1 MMIDYRKKCLSQKEE
16 KCKVCGKGEGIE
28 VHHIDGDRANNNI
41 ENLIP
46 LCKEHHLSVHRG
58 DEEVYELVE
67 QLETVERGTMVKVT
81 VSLDQYIHSYL
92 QEWAASNGQNF
103 SEAVRTHL
111 RDSMD
116 QESRSQPTEKLSRAE
131 EEVQFLRKAVLRAVE
146 E

>member
-1 MMIDYRKKCLSQKEE
+1 M
-16 KCKVCGKGEGIE
+16 
-28 VHHIDGDRANNNI
+28 
-41 ENLIP
+41 P

-131 EEVQFLRKAVLRAVE
+131 EEVQFLRRAVLKAVE
-146 E
+146 EQ